1 MALAPVVRG
10 VPQGESTPAGSTI
23 PSDVAP
29 HRIERFLKRGAVWTL
44 GAQLAVQVVRFAGV
58 ILLARLLTPDAYGV
72 AALAVTIASFSG
84 ILGDVGYGMALIQAE
99 SATQRWASTAFWCAL
114 GAGTVGWAIVALGA
128 YPASLALDEP
138 EVAGL
143 AIASGATLFL
153 VGAGAASNALL
164 TRSMRFGTIQG
175 ATLVAWVLA
184 TASAVAAAML
194 GAGAWALVLQQLV
207 LAAVTTVWIV
217 LAGHWRP
224 SLEFSPSAF
233 RWLSKFALPVS
244 GTAVFGILQLL
255 VTVLL
260 VGHLAGVEQ
269 LGNWNFAMALV
280 MVPASLIAYPLTK
293 VVYGAFARLR
303 DTPERV
309 ASLWLKAITMLAAVV
324 LPTLFGLV
332 ALAPDLVPLAF
343 GDQWT
348 GAVAVIQLLTIFMM
362 ARALQTCNS
371 PVMDAAGK
379 PQIGTLLNATVLV
392 ALPPAILAGNSLG
405 GIEGIA
411 IGFNL
416 ACLICGEIPSFL
428 VTTREL
434 SLSPARVLR
443 KLAGIAF
450 CAAAACLAAVLARQA
465 LESAGISAEAR
476 LPLSIVA
483 LVGAY
488 CLALVLFARG
498 TALELLRMARTF
510 GPALRPE
517 R

>member
-1 MALAPVVRG
+1 MGLAPAARR
-10 VPQGESTPAGSTI
+10 VPPGETTPAGTTV

-44 GAQLAVQVVRFAGV
+44 GSQLAVQGVRFAGV
-58 ILLARLLTPDAYGV
+58 IVLARLLTPDAYGV
-72 AALAVTIASFSG
+72 AALAVTIGSFSA
-84 ILGDVGYGMALIQAE
+84 ILGDFGYGMALIQAKTV
-99 SATQRWASTAFWCAL
+99 TQRWASTAFWCAL
-114 GAGTVGWAIVALGA
+114 GAGAAGSVIVAIGA
-128 YPASLALDEP
+128 YPAALALDEP

-143 AIASGATLFL
+143 AIVGGMTLFL

-164 TRSMRFGTIQG
+164 TRSMSFGLIQG

-184 TASAVAAAML
+184 TGSAVTAAAL
-194 GAGAWALVLQQLV
+194 GAGAWALVLQQVV
-207 LAAVTTVWIV
+207 LATVTTVWVV
-217 LAGHWRP
+217 LAARWRP
-224 SLEFSPSAF
+224 SPEFSREAF
-233 RWLSKFALPVS
+233 RWFSKFALPVT
-244 GTAVFGILQLL
+244 GTAAFGVLQLL

-260 VGHLAGVEQ
+260 IGHLAGVED
-269 LGNWNFAMALV
+269 LGIWNFAMALV

-309 ASLWLKAITMLAAVV
+309 AMLWLNAVTMLAAAV
-324 LPTLFGLV
+324 LPTLFGLI

-348 GAVAVIQLLTIFMM
+348 GSVAVIQLLTIFMM

-392 ALPPAILAGNSLG
+392 GLPPAILIGNSLG
-405 GIEGIA
+405 GLEGIA

-416 ACLICGEIPSFL
+416 AVLICGEIPSFV

-434 SLSPARVLR
+434 SLSAVGVLK
-443 KLAGIAF
+443 KLRGIAF
-450 CAAAACLAAVLARQA
+450 CAAVACIAAVLVRQA
-465 LESAGISAEAR
+465 LEDSGMAAEPR
-476 LPLSIVA
+476 LLLSLFA
-483 LVGAY
+483 LAGAY
-488 CLALVLFARG
+488 CLALALFARG
-498 TALELLRMARTF
+498 SALDLVRMARTL